1 MENTLVS
8 VIGNKTDGQKS
19 TQVPG
24 KPSNFGNVGTQGLC
38 VANIMWSKVP
48 KRNQEHR
55 HTRSVVHS
63 HAMCSMAG
71 ARETLVVVKS
81 ICKTCPQGRRA
92 RADGVLN

>member
-48 KRNQEHR
+48 KRNQEHSL
-55 HTRSVVHS
+55 T
-63 HAMCSMAG
+63 
-71 ARETLVVVKS
+71 
-81 ICKTCPQGRRA
+81 
-92 RADGVLN
+92 